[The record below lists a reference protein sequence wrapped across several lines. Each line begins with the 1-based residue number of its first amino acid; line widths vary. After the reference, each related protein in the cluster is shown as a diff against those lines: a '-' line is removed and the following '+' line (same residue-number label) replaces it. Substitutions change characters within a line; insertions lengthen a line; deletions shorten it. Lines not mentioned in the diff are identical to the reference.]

1 MSTSPEA
8 RRHRNQTMNARNEQG
23 PIPGVPRPA
32 TWVASRCYAA
42 GERLVSTWRS
52 RGDARRLP
60 VPVVSV
66 GNLTLG
72 GTGKTPVTTILA
84 ESLAAAGLRPAI
96 ALRGYRARQ
105 TGGSD
110 EAEEYRTRM
119 PDVPILVGA
128 DRAGT
133 AASRLAVDP
142 DAFDVLLLDDGFQHR
157 QLHRDLDIVLVDA
170 TRPALD
176 GDLVPHG
183 WLREP
188 ASRIQRAGLV
198 VVTNGPEGE
207 LEPGLLDSITRH
219 RGSPPDVVTRHR
231 WRTIRS
237 FPESESDGM
246 AHGGVRPRSGRVL
259 LVSGLGNPSAF
270 EDHAR
275 REGIDVVDHLVLRDH
290 AAYDDSTIERI
301 LSASTR
307 ADALLVSAKD
317 WVKLRKKARASDLPV
332 PVLVPEVE
340 IEIVSGA
347 QRLSEALSEACG
359 RRIAL

>member
-1 MSTSPEA
+1 
-8 RRHRNQTMNARNEQG
+8 MNARNEQG
-23 PIPGVPRPA
+23 PIPHVPRPA
-32 TWVASRCYAA
+32 TWLASRCYAA
-42 GERLVSTWRS
+42 GEHMVSAWRS

-72 GTGKTPVTTILA
+72 GTGKTPVTTRLA
-84 ESLAAAGLRPAI
+84 ESLTAAGLRPAI
-96 ALRGYRARQ
+96 ALRGYRARR

-110 EAEEYRTRM
+110 EAEEYRMRL

-133 AASRLAVDP
+133 AGSRLGENP

-157 QLHRDLDIVLVDA
+157 RLHRDLDIVLVDA

-198 VVTNGPEGE
+198 VVTNSPGE
-207 LEPGLLDSITRH
+207 DLEPGLLESIIRH
-219 RGSPPDVVTRHR
+219 RGRPPEVVTRHR
-231 WRTIRS
+231 WRTLES
-237 FPESESDGM
+237 FLGSGPDGM
-246 AHGGVRPRSGRVL
+246 AGGGGRPPSGKVV

-275 REGIDVVDHLVLRDH
+275 REGFDVVEHLVLRDH
-290 AAYDDSTIERI
+290 AAYDESTIRRI

-307 ADALLVSAKD
+307 ADALLVPAKD
-317 WVKLRKKARASDLPV
+317 WVKLRKKARVSDLSV

-347 QRLSEALSEACG
+347 QRLSEALAGACG

>member
-1 MSTSPEA
+1 M
-8 RRHRNQTMNARNEQG
+8 MNARNERG

-42 GERLVSTWRS
+42 GEQLVSAWRF
-52 RGDARRLP
+52 RGQARKLP

-72 GTGKTPVTTILA
+72 GTGKTPVTTRLA
-84 ESLAAAGLRPAI
+84 ESLTASGLRAAI

-110 EAEEYRTRM
+110 EAEEYRMRL
-119 PDVPILVGA
+119 PDVPVLVGA
-128 DRAGT
+128 DRAAA
-133 AASRLAVDP
+133 AASRLEQDP

-157 QLHRDLDIVLVDA
+157 RLHRDLDIVLVDA

-176 GDLVPHG
+176 GGLVPHG

-188 ASRIQRAGLV
+188 ASRIRRAGLV
-198 VVTNGPEGE
+198 VVTNSPGEDLDPEL
-207 LEPGLLDSITRH
+207 LESITRH

-231 WRTIRS
+231 WRSMKS
-237 FPESESDGM
+237 FSGSGPGGPV
-246 AHGGVRPRSGRVL
+246 HGEVGPALGKVV

-275 REGIDVVDHLVLRDH
+275 REGLDVVDHLVLRDH
-290 AAYDDSTIERI
+290 AAYDESTIERI
-301 LSASTR
+301 LTASTR
-307 ADALLVSAKD
+307 ADALLVPAKD
-317 WVKLRKKARASDLPV
+317 WVKLRKKACITDLSV